1 VLCVEAIGAGQI
13 ADRERDIFAFIQ
25 AVIERKQ
32 PFVIPS
38 AQNRRVGEIT
48 GKCADEFSGAV
59 NKQAGRDS
67 LAQGVYLKEDN
78 RENSL
83 AVTN

>member
-1 VLCVEAIGAGQI
+1 
-13 ADRERDIFAFIQ
+13 
-25 AVIERKQ
+25 
-32 PFVIPS
+32 
-38 AQNRRVGEIT
+38 VGEIT

>member
-1 VLCVEAIGAGQI
+1 M
-13 ADRERDIFAFIQ
+13 Q
-25 AVIERKQ
+25 AVTEQKQ

-67 LAQGVYLKEDN
+67 LAQGVHLKEDN
-78 RENSL
+78 GETAWLLLTDLPQVLSQNTSPYKGIEK
-83 AVTN
+83 